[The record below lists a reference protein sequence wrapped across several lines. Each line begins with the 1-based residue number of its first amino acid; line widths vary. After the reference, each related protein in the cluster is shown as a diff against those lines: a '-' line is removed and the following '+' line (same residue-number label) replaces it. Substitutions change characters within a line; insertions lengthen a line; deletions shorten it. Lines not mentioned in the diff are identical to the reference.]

1 MNTTDGIYADFRKV
15 EQGMKL
21 YMKLSQPVA
30 YATIKLIQFL
40 ARAAKENIFNKD
52 MVENFSKFI
61 KATNGEYTI
70 YRMPYINE
78 LSREQAVENA
88 KKYFDTA

>member
-40 ARAAKENIFNKD
+40 ARAAKENIL
-52 MVENFSKFI
+52 I
-61 KATNGEYTI
+61 KI
-70 YRMPYINE
+70 W
-78 LSREQAVENA
+78 
-88 KKYFDTA
+88 